1 MCPNCEFER
10 PRSINNS
17 KILTP
22 NNTLNEGRWSPR
34 AGSGRRF
41 TPMSYN
47 ARIVPGEYLNST
59 ERVIFETRP
68 SFVAIVGLS
77 MIAWLIVGSII
88 TFILIEVF
96 SSSLF
101 LLTWLLLVIL
111 PFILQVL
118 SWAKR
123 FYALTN
129 QRLLEGEGFLGRGF
143 RAFNLARTGGALDL
157 STYRIT
163 GVAFD
168 QGIPGRLFGFG
179 TIIFDSNHGPI
190 KWKGLK
196 DALNVRR
203 VIEEKVAFLQSAQHL
218 TNVFAEETA
227 KISAQIRSDQGYFT
241 KNELAQSIKS
251 ENDPNLID
259 SIQMRK
265 RVSQFGI
272 CNSCGAQ
279 NTYKASYC
287 SQCGCSLEKPS

>member
-1 MCPNCEFER
+1 
-10 PRSINNS
+10 
-17 KILTP
+17 
-22 NNTLNEGRWSPR
+22 
-34 AGSGRRF
+34 
-41 TPMSYN
+41 
-47 ARIVPGEYLNST
+47 
-59 ERVIFETRP
+59 
-68 SFVAIVGLS
+68 
-77 MIAWLIVGSII
+77 
-88 TFILIEVF
+88 
-96 SSSLF
+96 
-101 LLTWLLLVIL
+101 
-111 PFILQVL
+111 
-118 SWAKR
+118 
-123 FYALTN
+123 
-129 QRLLEGEGFLGRGF
+129 
-143 RAFNLARTGGALDL
+143 
-157 STYRIT
+157 
-163 GVAFD
+163 VAFD